1 VQIRRILFPT
11 DFSDNA
17 KSAFQYGLGIARKF
31 GADLYLVHVVHSF
44 PEMRPYN
51 VRQLIDLMV
60 KHAETSLREQLK
72 TSQEH
77 EVRLH
82 PVVRVGVEDIEITT
96 LAEEERIDLIVMGTH
111 GRTGLAH
118 ALLGSVAERVVR
130 RAPCPVL
137 SVKPPSVKALKTA
150 KRR

>member
-1 VQIRRILFPT
+1 MQIKRILFPT
-11 DFSDNA
+11 DFSENA
-17 KSAFQYGLGIARKF
+17 KYAFQYALDIARRF
-31 GADLYLVHVVHSF
+31 GADMYLVHVVHSS

-60 KHAETSLREQLK
+60 KHAEISLREQLK
-72 TSQEH
+72 TRRER
-77 EVRLH
+77 EVILH
-82 PVVRVGVEDIEITT
+82 PAVRVGVEDIEITT
-96 LAEEERIDLIVMGTH
+96 LAKKERIDIIVMGTH

-118 ALLGSVAERVVR
+118 ALLGSVAERVVL

-137 SVKPPSVKALKTA
+137 TVRPPAVKALKTP

>member
-1 VQIRRILFPT
+1 MHIKRILFPT
-11 DFSDNA
+11 DFSEHA
-17 KSAFQYGLGIARKF
+17 KYAFRYALDIARRF
-31 GADLYLVHVVHSF
+31 GADVYLVHVVHSF

-60 KHAETSLREQLK
+60 KNAETSLRELLK
-72 TSQEH
+72 TRKDH
-77 EVRLH
+77 EVILR
-82 PVVRVGVEDIEITT
+82 PVVRVGVEDMEITG
-96 LAEEERIDLIVMGTH
+96 LAQEEQIDLIVMGTH
-111 GRTGLAH
+111 GRTGLGH

-137 SVKPPSVKALKTA
+137 TVKPPAVKKLKTG